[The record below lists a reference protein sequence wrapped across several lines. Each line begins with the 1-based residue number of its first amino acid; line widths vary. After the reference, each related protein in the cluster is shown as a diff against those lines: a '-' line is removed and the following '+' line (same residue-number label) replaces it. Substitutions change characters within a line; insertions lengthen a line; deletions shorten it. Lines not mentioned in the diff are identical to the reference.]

1 MRVWAA
7 LAAGVLIVASTAP
20 ATAQRAL
27 DRIQPA
33 VRPPAEEQSAAPVG
47 ETQVVVRIEQ
57 PEPPSGG
64 AEVLVGAVVLNGLV
78 ALEPADF
85 ADVISARLGQTIDEA
100 GLRALAAAVVQEAQ
114 ARGFAFATARIE
126 QQRVSNGVLIVEVD
140 EGRIDEVRLEG
151 ADERAVRAALAPLA
165 TGAPAT
171 IADVERRL
179 LIAGDIDGI
188 AMGNT
193 RYIQEQGRG
202 ILIVEVSRES
212 AVGRLALSNEGTK
225 TLGPLQARIEADVNG
240 LLAGD
245 DSLSLSYTGT
255 PLDPR
260 ELQFGYV
267 RYEKRVTPA
276 GTELTLTGSASQS
289 RPGAYLREFGLRG
302 RSWYVAASLL
312 HPLWRRRASSLWFQ
326 GEFGLSGLLQWQD
339 GNHVREDRTAVARG
353 TLYGYADLAGGRLRS
368 SLRLSQ
374 GLDIL
379 GATESGDPLASRF
392 DADGK
397 FTSLYAWSEWSRP
410 LGGSFNVRFAAQGQI
425 ASGPL
430 LVSEELSLGGTAF
443 LRGYDW
449 AERTGDEGIMGM
461 AELGYDWLKPLGLL
475 PKAQLYAF
483 VDGGRVSNID
493 SDFGS
498 GSLASAGGGVRA
510 DLGQSLR
517 GAFELA
523 VPLSGPRYDTGDET
537 PKLNV
542 WVTTTF

>member
-7 LAAGVLIVASTAP
+7 LAAGVLIVVSTAP

-47 ETQVVVRIEQ
+47 ETQVDVRIEQ
-57 PEPPSGG
+57 PAPPSGG
-64 AEVLVGAVVLNGLV
+64 AEVLVGAIVLNGLV

-85 ADVISARLGQTIDEA
+85 ADVISARLGQTVDEA

-151 ADERAVRAALAPLA
+151 VDESAVRAALAPLA

-188 AMGNT
+188 AITNT

-202 ILIVEVSRES
+202 ILVVEISRES

-260 ELQFGYV
+260 EL
-267 RYEKRVTPA
+267 RPLLSHA
-276 GTELTLTGSASQS
+276 GM
-289 RPGAYLREFGLRG
+289 P
-302 RSWYVAASLL
+302 
-312 HPLWRRRASSLWFQ
+312 
-326 GEFGLSGLLQWQD
+326 
-339 GNHVREDRTAVARG
+339 EDE
-353 TLYGYADLAGGRLRS
+353 RL
-368 SLRLSQ
+368 
-374 GLDIL
+374 
-379 GATESGDPLASRF
+379 
-392 DADGK
+392 DADEH
-397 FTSLYAWSEWSRP
+397 LH
-410 LGGSFNVRFAAQGQI
+410 AAGRRQPFEHVG
-425 ASGPL
+425 ALADAP
-430 LVSEELSLGGTAF
+430 VAF
-443 LRGYDW
+443 R
-449 AERTGDEGIMGM
+449 E
-461 AELGYDWLKPLGLL
+461 
-475 PKAQLYAF
+475 
-483 VDGGRVSNID
+483 
-493 SDFGS
+493 
-498 GSLASAGGGVRA
+498 
-510 DLGQSLR
+510 
-517 GAFELA
+517 
-523 VPLSGPRYDTGDET
+523 
-537 PKLNV
+537 
-542 WVTTTF
+542 VTDVG